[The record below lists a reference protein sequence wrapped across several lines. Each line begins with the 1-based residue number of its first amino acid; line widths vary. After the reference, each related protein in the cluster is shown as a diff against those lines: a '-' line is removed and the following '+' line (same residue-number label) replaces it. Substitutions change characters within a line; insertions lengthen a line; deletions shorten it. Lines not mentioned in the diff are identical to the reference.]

1 MTITIT
7 WQTVITAGAVVTAII
22 LLIKNFRKG
31 VDYVEKPSENA
42 KAIEE
47 LREHHDEDIANINK
61 ELAVIDY
68 ALLACLKG
76 LAEQGCDGPV
86 HDAIDKLEKHLNL
99 KAHEV

>member
-1 MTITIT
+1 MTVTIT
-7 WQTVITAGAVVTAII
+7 WQTAITVVAVITALVT
-22 LLIKNFRKG
+22 LYKYFRKG

-47 LREHHDEDIANINK
+47 LREHHDQDIADINK
-61 ELAVIDY
+61 ELTVIDY

-86 HDAIDKLEKHLNL
+86 HDAIDKLEKHLNV